1 MANFSP
7 ALVEQLHAAAN
18 SAAENAYA
26 PYSRFR
32 VGAALLF
39 DDGSIVTGC
48 NVENVSYGLSICAER
63 TALVRAVAEGG
74 AQRKIVA
81 VVVTNLNNTA
91 SSACGACLQMLSE
104 FTTPETVVY
113 FAAESGMLSRRFAEL
128 LPFGFTDWKKEDD
141 ARS

>member
-74 AQRKIVA
+74 AQRNIAA
-81 VVVTNLNNTA
+81 VVVTNLNDTA
-91 SSACGACLQMLSE
+91 SSVCGACLQMLSE
-104 FTTPETVVY
+104 FTTPETVVH